1 MYIIAE
7 LGLDSITKL
16 PDVMS
21 AQDMEIFGEP
31 DYEVKS
37 SPGFATEII
46 DQNFVFKAEDQDT
59 VGTHT
64 VIFKA
69 FVVGY
74 P

>member
-1 MYIIAE
+1 
-7 LGLDSITKL
+7 
-16 PDVMS
+16 MS
-21 AQDMEIFGEP
+21 AQDMETFGEP
-31 DYEVKS
+31 DYEVIS